1 MMLTTDEKM
10 MATAAKVSKHSQD
23 PNRKVGVVIV
33 NGNKEVS
40 YGFND
45 FPIGTERNSL
55 KDKQAWTVHAEIAA
69 IANAA
74 YNAKRLEHSTIY
86 TTYFPC
92 ATCAGAIITAGI
104 IRVVAPLPDLNHHR
118 WGQSW
123 KTSIEM
129 FKEAGV
135 QVCYRKIDG

>member
-1 MMLTTDEKM
+1 MQTKDEKYIDY
-10 MATAAKVSKHSQD
+10 AAKFAKFSD
-23 PNRKVGVVIV
+23 DDNRKVGVVIILDDSI
-33 NGNKEVS
+33 VS
-40 YGFND
+40 DAYNY
-45 FPIGTERNSL
+45 FPFGVKR
-55 KDKQAWTVHAEIAA
+55 KPGRDKQTWTVHAEIKA
-69 IANAA
+69 ISNAA
-74 YNAKRLEHSTIY
+74 YDGRRTEGSTLY

-123 KTSIEM
+123 KASIEM

-135 QVCYRKIDG
+135 TVCYRKIDG